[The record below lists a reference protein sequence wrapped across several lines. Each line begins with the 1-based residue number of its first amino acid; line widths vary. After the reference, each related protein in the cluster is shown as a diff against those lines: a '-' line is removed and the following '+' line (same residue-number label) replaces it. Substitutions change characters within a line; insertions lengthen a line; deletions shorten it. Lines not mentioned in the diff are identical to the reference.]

1 MMSMIKENTIEQH
14 SPGEAMED
22 RRQWYNVFNVLQ
34 SKNQYPGIQCL
45 LKISFKTKKKKSK
58 TF

>member
-45 LKISFKTKKKKSK
+45 LNISFKTKKKI
-58 TF
+58 